1 MAKLSNKGDK
11 KSMKLKNSKTY
22 INLATAFVAECS
34 ARTRYEF
41 VEYGA
46 RYNGQNAIAD
56 IIDKIAYQEFNH
68 ARMLYTKLQSADSEQ
83 IDNINITTSLPFKE
97 KWDLVKNIKLLA
109 EDEKNEAKAY
119 DKFIKTA
126 EDEGFKDCATLFA
139 QIKNVELRHEKIFNF
154 IYKEISKGSLYKKQG
169 NNIWVCSSCGHVI
182 EGKEAPEECPLCKA
196 KQGYYEI
203 TLPKNLTL

>member
-1 MAKLSNKGDK
+1 
-11 KSMKLKNSKTY
+11 MKLKESQTFL
-22 INLATAFVAECS
+22 NLARAFAAECC

-46 RYNGQNAIAD
+46 RYNGQNAVAD

-68 ARMLYTKLQSADSEQ
+68 ARMLYTKIESAASTLITN
-83 IDNINITTSLPFKE
+83 IDIKTSLPFKE
-97 KWDLVKNIKLLA
+97 KWDLVENIKLLA

-119 DKFIKTA
+119 DAFIKTA
-126 EDEGFKDCATLFA
+126 KEEGFKDCASLFE
-139 QIKNVELRHEKIFNF
+139 QIRDVELRHKKVFDF
-154 IYKEISKGSLYKKQG
+154 IYKEISKGTLYKKQG
-169 NNIWVCSSCGHVI
+169 ENTWVCSSCGHVI

-203 TLPKNLTL
+203 HLPKNLTL